1 MIELSAPRSRSLCV
15 KFPRRI
21 KQALMREAAARG
33 ESLNDA
39 AGRLLG
45 RHYRISFAGSGR
57 PYRHSVSVD
66 AVFVVLRLPWDLA
79 EAIRADAY
87 EQRTNQTHQVV
98 LALAEALEVRLE
110 DTAPKRRV
118 PYGGGT
124 RWLP

>member
-21 KQALMREAAARG
+21 KQALMQEAAAHG

-45 RHYRISFAGSGR
+45 RHYGISFTGSGR

-66 AVFVVLRLPWDLA
+66 AVFVVLRLPTN
-79 EAIRADAY
+79 RG
-87 EQRTNQTHQVV
+87 RT
-98 LALAEALEVRLE
+98 
-110 DTAPKRRV
+110 RR
-118 PYGGGT
+118 T
-124 RWLP
+124 RSCSRWRRS